1 VGHDRVLRNMTYN
14 GGSGGLPMTQ
24 GQSYDL
30 RFLDDRLTVSLSAYA
45 VDVAELPY
53 HDVGAMEVSG
63 SDRAKST
70 GSTAAVIL
78 GLALVGALLGLLLL
92 GLLGFLLGAL
102 IFGLMGALITARS
115 SRIKTI
121 LRLRGHD
128 AELTFSTTKKT
139 PDAMRTELAEPLKT
153 ITGARAAQQPGSGEL
168 AAQASESIPDQLSK
182 LASLLADGLL
192 SREEFEHLKAKVI
205 AQS

>member
-1 VGHDRVLRNMTYN
+1 VAYDRVLRNVTYT
-14 GGSGGLPMTQ
+14 GGSGDLPLTR

-45 VDVAELPY
+45 VDVADLPY
-53 HDVGAMEVSG
+53 RDVGAMEVSG
-63 SDRAKST
+63 SDRSKST
-70 GSTAAVIL
+70 GQTAAVIL
-78 GLALVGALLGLLLL
+78 GLALVGAVLGLILL

-102 IFGLMGALITARS
+102 IFGLIGALITAS
-115 SRIKTI
+115 KSRLGTI
-121 LRLRGHD
+121 LRLRVD
-128 AELTFSTTKKT
+128 DDEVIFSTSKKT
-139 PDAMRTELAEPLKT
+139 PDAIRTELAGPLKT
-153 ITGARAAQQPGSGEL
+153 ITGARTAQQPG
-168 AAQASESIPDQLSK
+168 AAEPAAHASASIPDQLSK